1 MIIIMIKDRYNKFK
15 RKRLYL
21 RGSLYIIM
29 CFVLTALTP
38 HSSMASRWQVIIL
51 VAVLVLA
58 ITAALVYQLLFP
70 SSVIDQYAIQLRDMY
85 TEKLK
90 KCMDPDYDKFPADGR
105 CVPFISMISIIVKK
119 DSKKHW
125 LHLDNVEY
133 LQQDRNIKKIQIED
147 ILKPV
152 SDEQLRFVLIE
163 GEPGIGKSTLAKEL
177 ALRWAKKSDQLL
189 SNYAIVIFI
198 PLRLETYHKAKTIE
212 DLFIDVEDIS
222 MTKVK
227 SEIKKKNGAGVLW
240 ILDGFDELPIN
251 LRKNKSVFIQ
261 LINHEILYK
270 STVIVTGRPVASKP
284 LLDFLPDN
292 SSKCISLRGFDSN
305 KTLEYASKYFQI
317 NNNEVIVSKFKDYY
331 NGNLVI
337 ESMMYN
343 PMTCYIVCTIFNDII
358 MANGTQYPRTM
369 TSLYNRYVRVL
380 LKRHLIY
387 SQLVNRDYNLPE
399 RLIVQTDFINPVLES
414 IWKNFTLLSEIAYD
428 GVMKQKYV
436 FGNELHNVTKLSM
449 MDTIVSFSVFD
460 KDESSSFIHI
470 TLQEYF
476 AAIYIANN
484 PKLKFTYNDQYNNPN
499 LEVVLTFYVGIFK
512 MVGKEVHEDNIIM
525 YILKRSFI
533 EKNNHLLIDNNLLCK
548 CLYEHDSLM
557 NFSGF
562 QLSYTWV
569 VRPRTKFDFFILGY
583 LVAAHNITYEVTFNS
598 LYQLHAFKGGLQ
610 FHSNVHVNGKLRIK
624 IESGKWDLKEFL
636 FIPSHVIIA
645 FIGIDESFE
654 KISILIRSNALLLSE
669 CEFISQFQ
677 LLQELSIKI
686 DFSCSSEKV
695 HPLLELK
702 TLYKLTLQF
711 DNNLIQEY
719 DKLLNPLTA
728 PDRQLKILH
737 IKCSESLVYEYTEG
751 KVFDRLYCVRQFPS
765 LIQSQTSLEELK
777 IDDIVVWHKSSNSL
791 MISHQYQI
799 IETSPAVTVNL
810 TYISSF
816 TYIRINKKLFTAI
829 IGINSET
836 VMSELSSFISAF
848 ENCKQL
854 LKSSN
859 IDSNVYHKIQLN
871 PFMYA
876 IVLLVEPIPFRYA
889 YTCPCNTCNL
899 KGFLFL
905 YILHV
910 SFVRV
915 AIKLLAIF
923 SIFMCLHLL
932 IRLTYFVVN
941 HTIHSNIMHP
951 ILIIDLIISD
961 LETVILMYFGLLI
974 LLFLLFF
981 SFCGLKYH
989 VNYILFRT

>member
-1 MIIIMIKDRYNKFK
+1 MTWWII
-15 RKRLYL
+15 LL
-21 RGSLYIIM
+21 
-29 CFVLTALTP
+29 A
-38 HSSMASRWQVIIL
+38 L
-51 VAVLVLA
+51 VAVLAAVLA
-58 ITAALVYQLLFP
+58 APTIYQLLFP

-85 TEKLK
+85 TERLE
-90 KCMDPDYDKFPADGR
+90 KCTDPDFNKYPADGR
-105 CVPFISMISIIVKK
+105 CVPFISIISIIVKK
-119 DSKKHW
+119 YSQNYW
-125 LHLDNVEY
+125 LHQDNVEE
-133 LQQDRNIKKIQIED
+133 LQQDGDIKKIQIVD

-152 SDEQLRFVLIE
+152 TDKQLRFVLIE

-227 SEIKKKNGAGVLW
+227 SEIKKKKGAGVLW
-240 ILDGFDELPIN
+240 ILDGFDELPSN
-251 LRKNKSVFIQ
+251 LRENKSVFIR

-270 STVIVTGRPVASKP
+270 STVIVTGRPVASVP
-284 LLDFLPDN
+284 LLDFLEDN

-305 KTLEYASKYFQI
+305 KTLEYASKYF

-369 TSLYNRYVRVL
+369 TSLYNYYVRVL

-387 SQLVNRDYNLPE
+387 DGLINRDYNLPE
-399 RLIVQTDFINPVLES
+399 RLIVHTDFVNPVLES
-414 IWKNFTLLSEIAYD
+414 IWKNFTNLSEIAYD
-428 GVMKQKYV
+428 GVIKQKYV

-449 MDTIVSFSVFD
+449 MDTIVSFSIFD
-460 KDESSSFIHI
+460 KDESSSFIYT

-484 PKLKFTYNDQYNNPN
+484 PKLKLNFTYNDHYDNPN
-499 LEVVLTFYVGIFK
+499 LEVVITFYVGILK
-512 MVGKEVHEDNIIM
+512 MVEKEVDNITMDI
-525 YILKRSFI
+525 IKGPTFI
-533 EKNNHLLIDNNLLCK
+533 EDKRNKRLFIDNLLCK

-557 NFSGF
+557 NFSSF
-562 QLSYTWV
+562 QHSYTWV
-569 VRPRTKFDFFILGY
+569 VYPSTEFDFFIVGY
-583 LVAAHNITYEVTFNS
+583 LVAAHNITYEVTFHS

-654 KISILIRSNALLLSE
+654 KISIPIQSNALLLSE

-702 TLYKLTLQF
+702 TLYKLTLQS
-711 DNNLIQEY
+711 EY
-719 DKLLNPLTA
+719 SLYDTCKLLNSLTA
-728 PDRQLKILH
+728 PRRSLKILH
-737 IKCSESLVYEYTEG
+737 IKCSESLVYHYFEG
-751 KVFDRLYCVRQFPS
+751 KVFDGLYCVRQFPS
-765 LIQSQTSLEELK
+765 LIHSQTSLEELK
-777 IDDIVVWHKSSNSL
+777 INDIVVWHKSNNSL
-791 MISHQYQI
+791 VISYQYQI
-799 IETSPAVTVNL
+799 IETSPADVKL
-810 TYISSF
+810 TSITSF
-816 TYIRINKKLFTAI
+816 TYVTVNKKLFTAI
-829 IGINSET
+829 ITIYSEP
-836 VMSELSSFISAF
+836 VMSELSNFVSAF

-859 IDSNVYHKIQLN
+859 IDSNVAHKIQLD

-876 IVLLVEPIPFRYA
+876 IVSLVEPIPFRYA

-905 YILHV
+905 YISHV

-915 AIKLLAIF
+915 VINLLAIL
-923 SIFMCLHLL
+923 MCLHLL
-932 IRLTYFVVN
+932 IRLTYLVVY
-941 HTIHSNIMHP
+941 HTIHSDIMHP
-951 ILIIDLIISD
+951 IFIIDLII
-961 LETVILMYFGLLI
+961 LEFETVILMYFCLLG
-974 LLFLLFF
+974 LFLFLFF
-981 SFCGLKYH
+981 IYPIIHWLYLLLD
-989 VNYILFRT
+989 NFRNLRLS